1 MKKFSIRDIEC
12 LTGIK
17 AHTIRIWEQRYNLV
31 PPKRTETN
39 IRYYDNTDLKKFL
52 NISTLLENG
61 FRISKIA
68 ELSEQEMHELILE
81 LTENDH
87 ACDKANA
94 LCTATLKLDE
104 LQFNRTLSSCIAVM
118 GIEQTFTEVVF
129 PFMHRIGLMWQVG
142 TVNPVH
148 EHFIKHLIKQKL
160 LCAID
165 ELPTVN
171 SEVARKYLLF
181 LPEGETH
188 EVGLLFANY
197 LLKARGQHVLYLGPD
212 LPLTELEQVVNYYQP
227 NYVFTTLTSDTI
239 YGDLNCLV
247 RKIQKAIPRIP
258 VLLTGPLIKC
268 NKVEENEY
276 LHTLKDI
283 RDLPEF
289 IRMHSHQGNVFF
301 TC

>member
-39 IRYYDNTDLKKFL
+39 IRYYDSTDLKKFL

-61 FRISKIA
+61 FRISKVA
-68 ELSEQEMHELILE
+68 ELTEEEMHNLILE
-81 LTENDH
+81 ISESNH
-87 ACDKANA
+87 ACDKSNA

-104 LQFNRTLSSCIAVM
+104 SRFNATLTSCIAVM
-118 GIEQTFTEVVF
+118 GIEQTFTDVVF
-129 PFMHRIGLMWQVG
+129 PFMQKIGLMWQVG
-142 TVNPVH
+142 TINPAH
-148 EHFIKHLIKQKL
+148 EHFITHLIRQKL
-160 LCAID
+160 LTAID

-171 SEVARKYLLF
+171 SELARKYLLF
-181 LPEGETH
+181 LPEGEIH

-197 LLKARGQHVLYLGPD
+197 LLKARGQHVLYLGQN
-212 LPLTELEQVVNYYQP
+212 LPLSDLKQVVNYYQP
-227 NYVFTTLTSDTI
+227 GYVLTTLTSDTI
-239 YGDLNCLV
+239 YGDLNCLI
-247 RKIQKAIPRIP
+247 RKIQEAIPATP
-258 VLLTGPLIKC
+258 VLLTGPLVKC
-268 NKVEENEY
+268 NKIQENEF
-276 LHTLKDI
+276 LHILRDF

>member
-39 IRYYDNTDLKKFL
+39 IRYYESGDLKKFL

-61 FRISKIA
+61 YRISKVAELNEDEMCGMIA
-68 ELSEQEMHELILE
+68 ELA
-81 LTENDH
+81 ENDH
-87 ACDKANA
+87 VCNKVNA

-104 LQFNRTLSSCIAVM
+104 EQFNNTISACIAVM
-118 GIEQTFTEVVF
+118 GIEQTFTDVVF
-129 PFMHRIGLMWQVG
+129 PFMRKIGLMWQVG
-142 TVNPVH
+142 TINPAH
-148 EHFIKHLIKQKL
+148 EHFITHLIRQKL
-160 LCAID
+160 LTAID

-197 LLKARGQHVLYLGPD
+197 LLKARGQHVLYLGQN
-212 LPLTELEQVVNYYQP
+212 LPLSDLEQIVGYYQP
-227 NYVFTTLTSDTI
+227 HYVLTTLTSDTVF
-239 YGDLNCLV
+239 GDMNCLV
-247 RKIQKAIPRIP
+247 KKIQEAIPSVP
-258 VLLTGPLIKC
+258 VLLTGPLVKC
-268 NKVEENEY
+268 NHIQEHEH

-289 IRMHSHQGNVFF
+289 IRAHSHQSNVFF